1 MFSKKNN
8 LEKKIKLNIS
18 SKDLESDFKKRL
30 LTQQSSSD
38 LKGFR
43 KGKAP
48 LDVIEKYYGDQI
60 KQRLIMDKMGD
71 IFYKK
76 ISEENIP
83 VVGQPSFAPESFDIK
98 KILNLKSHM
107 KFIQNFL

>member
-1 MFSKKNN
+1 MFGKKNN

-30 LTQQSSSD
+30 LAQQSSSD

-48 LDVIEKYYGDQI
+48 LD
-60 KQRLIMDKMGD
+60 R
-71 IFYKK
+71 
-76 ISEENIP
+76 N
-83 VVGQPSFAPESFDIK
+83 
-98 KILNLKSHM
+98 
-107 KFIQNFL
+107 

>member
-18 SKDLESDFKKRL
+18 FKDLESEFKKRL
-30 LTQQSSSD
+30 LSQQSSSD

-48 LDVIEKYYGDQI
+48 WMLLKNIMEI
-60 KQRLIMDKMGD
+60 KSNND
-71 IFYKK
+71 
-76 ISEENIP
+76 
-83 VVGQPSFAPESFDIK
+83 
-98 KILNLKSHM
+98 
-107 KFIQNFL
+107 